1 MILVSKYDET
11 EKIDEV
17 FYESSNIYY
26 SKAIEHKNDNFV
38 DLYVTFK
45 NGATYLYKDVD
56 MVKDYVMFKHGGL
69 DGSQGKALNKFIKPK
84 YEFEKVE
91 NANMELLKEEYIRL
105 KYPEERIEG
114 EGEAN
119 NTSKMEE
126 FEEYK
131 VGENEYDLTKESDF
145 SKVYEMFKTIT
156 SDDVII
162 VNKQ

>member
-45 NGATYLYKDVD
+45 NGATYLYKNVD
-56 MVKDYVMFKHGGL
+56 MVKDYIMFKHGGL

-91 NANMELLKEEYIRL
+91 NANMELLKEEYIRM
-105 KYPEERIEG
+105 KCPQVEDETTENANT
-114 EGEAN
+114 EN
-119 NTSKMEE
+119 NTEKI
-126 FEEYK
+126 
-131 VGENEYDLTKESDF
+131 TKDEL
-145 SKVYEMFKTIT
+145 
-156 SDDVII
+156 
-162 VNKQ
+162 

>member
-26 SKAIEHKNDNFV
+26 SKAVEHKDDNFV

-45 NGATYLYKDVD
+45 NGATYLYKNVD

-91 NANMELLKEEYIRL
+91 NANMELLNEEYMRL
-105 KYPEERIEG
+105 KYPEETTE
-114 EGEAN
+114 EKEPETN
-119 NTSKMEE
+119 VNEKTS
-126 FEEYK
+126 
-131 VGENEYDLTKESDF
+131 GIS
-145 SKVYEMFKTIT
+145 
-156 SDDVII
+156 
-162 VNKQ
+162 

>member
-45 NGATYLYKDVD
+45 NGATYLYKNVD
-56 MVKDYVMFKHGGL
+56 MVKDYIMFKHGGL

-91 NANMELLKEEYIRL
+91 NANMELLKEEYI
-105 KYPEERIEG
+105 KMKCPQVEDETTKNANTE
-114 EGEAN
+114 N
-119 NTSKMEE
+119 NTEKT
-126 FEEYK
+126 
-131 VGENEYDLTKESDF
+131 TKDEL
-145 SKVYEMFKTIT
+145 
-156 SDDVII
+156 
-162 VNKQ
+162 

>member
-11 EKIDEV
+11 EKTDVV

-26 SKAIEHKNDNFV
+26 SKAVEHKDDNFV

-84 YEFEKVE
+84 YEFEKVD
-91 NANMELLKEEYIRL
+91 NANMELLKEEYMKL
-105 KYPEERIEG
+105 KYPESINE
-114 EGEAN
+114 
-119 NTSKMEE
+119 NTTDEPT
-126 FEEYK
+126 
-131 VGENEYDLTKESDF
+131 ENKETLD
-145 SKVYEMFKTIT
+145 
-156 SDDVII
+156 
-162 VNKQ
+162 

>member
-26 SKAIEHKNDNFV
+26 SKAVEHKNDNFV

-56 MVKDYVMFKHGGL
+56 MVKDYIMFKHGGL

-114 EGEAN
+114 EGEVN
-119 NTSKMEE
+119 NTPKMEE
-126 FEEYK
+126 FDEYK
-131 VGENEYDLTKESDF
+131 VGENE
-145 SKVYEMFKTIT
+145 KT
-156 SDDVII
+156 SGVS
-162 VNKQ
+162 

>member
-26 SKAIEHKNDNFV
+26 SKAVEHKNDNFV

-105 KYPEERIEG
+105 KYPEEHIEG
-114 EGEAN
+114 EAT
-119 NTSKMEE
+119 NTPKMEE
-126 FEEYK
+126 FEEHN
-131 VGENEYDLTKESDF
+131 VGENE
-145 SKVYEMFKTIT
+145 KT
-156 SDDVII
+156 SGVS
-162 VNKQ
+162 

>member
-11 EKIDEV
+11 EKTDVV

-26 SKAIEHKNDNFV
+26 SKAVEHKDDNFV

-45 NGATYLYKDVD
+45 NGSTYLYKDVD

-91 NANMELLKEEYIRL
+91 NANMELLKEEYIKL
-105 KYPEERIEG
+105 KYPEQETSTEEPIE
-114 EGEAN
+114 N
-119 NTSKMEE
+119 
-126 FEEYK
+126 
-131 VGENEYDLTKESDF
+131 KETLD
-145 SKVYEMFKTIT
+145 
-156 SDDVII
+156 
-162 VNKQ
+162 

>member
-26 SKAIEHKNDNFV
+26 SKAVEHKNDNFV

-45 NGATYLYKDVD
+45 NGATYLYKNVD
-56 MVKDYVMFKHGGL
+56 MVKDYIMFKHGGL

-91 NANMELLKEEYIRL
+91 NADMELLKEEYI
-105 KYPEERIEG
+105 KMKCPQVEVETSENTDVENKIEK
-114 EGEAN
+114 
-119 NTSKMEE
+119 T
-126 FEEYK
+126 
-131 VGENEYDLTKESDF
+131 TKDEL
-145 SKVYEMFKTIT
+145 
-156 SDDVII
+156 
-162 VNKQ
+162 

>member
-1 MILVSKYDET
+1 MAKSKEYMILVSKYDET

-26 SKAIEHKNDNFV
+26 SKAVEHKDDNFV

-45 NGATYLYKDVD
+45 NGATYLYKNVD

-91 NANMELLKEEYIRL
+91 NANMELLNEEYIRL
-105 KYPEERIEG
+105 KYPEETTE
-114 EGEAN
+114 EKEPETN
-119 NTSKMEE
+119 VNEKTS
-126 FEEYK
+126 
-131 VGENEYDLTKESDF
+131 GIS
-145 SKVYEMFKTIT
+145 
-156 SDDVII
+156 
-162 VNKQ
+162 

>member
-26 SKAIEHKNDNFV
+26 SKAIEHKNDNFI

-45 NGATYLYKDVD
+45 NGATYLYKNVD
-56 MVKDYVMFKHGGL
+56 MVKDYIMFKHGGL

-91 NANMELLKEEYIRL
+91 NANMELLKEEYI
-105 KYPEERIEG
+105 KMKCPQVED
-114 EGEAN
+114 EATKNANTEN
-119 NTSKMEE
+119 NTEKT
-126 FEEYK
+126 
-131 VGENEYDLTKESDF
+131 TKDEL
-145 SKVYEMFKTIT
+145 
-156 SDDVII
+156 
-162 VNKQ
+162 

>member
-11 EKIDEV
+11 EKTDVV

-26 SKAIEHKNDNFV
+26 SKAVEHKDDNFV

-45 NGATYLYKDVD
+45 NGSTYLYKNVD

-91 NANMELLKEEYIRL
+91 NANMELLKEEYIKL
-105 KYPEERIEG
+105 KYPEQE
-114 EGEAN
+114 
-119 NTSKMEE
+119 TPTEE
-126 FEEYK
+126 P
-131 VGENEYDLTKESDF
+131 VENKETLD
-145 SKVYEMFKTIT
+145 
-156 SDDVII
+156 
-162 VNKQ
+162 

>member
-26 SKAIEHKNDNFV
+26 SKAVEHKNDNFV

-45 NGATYLYKDVD
+45 NGATYLYKNVD
-56 MVKDYVMFKHGGL
+56 MVKDYIMFKHGGL

-91 NANMELLKEEYIRL
+91 NANMELLKEEYI
-105 KYPEERIEG
+105 KMKCPQVEDETTENTNA
-114 EGEAN
+114 EN
-119 NTSKMEE
+119 NTEKT
-126 FEEYK
+126 
-131 VGENEYDLTKESDF
+131 TKDEL
-145 SKVYEMFKTIT
+145 
-156 SDDVII
+156 
-162 VNKQ
+162 